1 MDKINQKSFRLF
13 KKIKD
18 PKFEI
23 DRLDFYSL
31 SLFIGTKDFQILIT
45 DHETGYIL
53 LLEDYVFDPALSDES
68 KKDVVRFI
76 FDDHHLLLAN
86 FWKSINL
93 IIKNRNYS
101 FVPYDLFEEKK
112 AATYLS
118 INSSFNSFDD
128 EIMLTYHKHLD
139 LVNVF
144 SVPIPIVRLLASLY
158 PGKRV
163 RYIHQS
169 SSIINGV
176 LTQNSPGKKDIA
188 MYIDRFGMHVVV
200 IEDKKLIFYN
210 QYIIKK
216 FGDYT
221 NFIRIVAK
229 ELGIDLN
236 HDDIKIYGYLG
247 QKTPHFVELKKNIK
261 QLAFGDRP
269 ANLKFGYVFD
279 ELMDHQ
285 YFDLFAT
292 EIQRP

>member
-1 MDKINQKSFRLF
+1 MDKINQKSFRLL

-23 DRLDFYSL
+23 DRLEFYSL
-31 SLFIGTKDFQILIT
+31 SLYIGTKDFQILIT
-45 DHETGYIL
+45 DHETSYIL
-53 LLEDYVFDPALSDES
+53 LLEDYVFDPGLSDDD
-68 KKDVVRFI
+68 KKEVVKFI

-112 AATYLS
+112 ASTYLS
-118 INSSFNSFDD
+118 VNTSFNSFDD
-128 EIMLTYHKHLD
+128 EIMLTYHKYLD
-139 LVNVF
+139 MVNVF
-144 SVPIPIVRLLASLY
+144 SVPVPFVRLLSTLY
-158 PGKRV
+158 PGKKIK
-163 RYIHQS
+163 YIHQS

-176 LTQNSPGKKDIA
+176 YAQNMEGRKDIA
-188 MYIDRFGMHVVV
+188 IYLDRFGMHVVV
-200 IEDKKLIFYN
+200 IENKRLIFYN

-221 NFIRIVAK
+221 NYLRIVAQ
-229 ELGIDLN
+229 ELGFDLN
-236 HDDIKIYGYLG
+236 YDDIKVYGYLG
-247 QKTPHFVELKKNIK
+247 QNTPHFIELKKNIK
-261 QLAFGDRP
+261 QLAFGNRP

-285 YFDLFAT
+285 YFDLFAS